1 MAGIGFELRR
11 VVARSDLASSLQA
24 VFSGALLVAGPW
36 LITVLTIFAIHSGF
50 GVLRVPQ
57 APLFQAVVTY
67 SYALSLA
74 LGSPVQY
81 LFTRLVSDLIW
92 EKREKEA
99 SVWLV
104 AVSLSVFLLFGL
116 MAFAVTTLVPIWGTP
131 NWPLSVSTSLLFA
144 AVNALWVMML
154 FISLLKRFLAI
165 LLVYLGGMAVAIGLT
180 LFGAHHAG
188 PAGAVYGFAVGH
200 LVILLGL
207 GALVLKDFP
216 PRGQTG
222 MFRPLGRLVRE
233 YGFLA
238 LSGFFFYAGQW
249 VDKFVFWFSRGRPV
263 DGTLLRIWGFWDF
276 PVYLAGLSLIP
287 GLIYFLI
294 FSETTYYTALRK
306 FLHSVSTKPYV
317 HIRQERFHLIRVMN
331 RELLNQMLVQVLAA
345 LAFLA
350 LFWAIPGLNF
360 WAVTSAVAGGWFL
373 LLLMTLLNYQYYLE
387 FYRQAAWSAGVF
399 FVFQGVGAAMGLAFP
414 GLFPGLG
421 FLMAIALACLVAFM
435 SLERGVRSMER
446 NIFLKAVGRR

>member
-36 LITVLTIFAIHSGF
+36 LVTVLTIFAIHSGL
-50 GVLRVPQ
+50 GVLQVPH
-57 APLFQAVVTY
+57 APVFQAVVTY

-99 SVWLV
+99 SVWLIV
-104 AVSLSVFLLFGL
+104 VSLGVFFLFGFA
-116 MAFAVTTLVPIWGTP
+116 AFAVTTLVPVWGAP
-131 NWPLSVSTSLLFA
+131 NLALSVSASLLFA
-144 AVNALWVMML
+144 AVNALWVVML
-154 FISLLKRFLAI
+154 FVSLVRRFLAI
-165 LLVYLGGMAVAIGLT
+165 LVVYLGGMVVALGLT
-180 LFGAHHAG
+180 LLGAHQAG
-188 PAGAVYGFAVGH
+188 PSGAILGFAVGH
-200 LVILLGL
+200 FVILVGL
-207 GALVLKDFP
+207 SVLVLKDFP
-216 PRGQTG
+216 PHGQPG
-222 MFRPLGRLVRE
+222 MFRPVGRLLRQ
-233 YGFLA
+233 YGALA

-249 VDKFVFWFSRGRPV
+249 VDKFVFWFSRGSPV
-263 DGTLLRIWGFWDF
+263 EGTLLRIWDFWDF

-306 FLHSVSTKPYV
+306 FLQSVSGKPYV
-317 HIRQERFHLIRVMN
+317 RIRQERFHLIRVMN
-331 RELLNQMLVQVLAA
+331 RELINQMLVQTLAA

-350 LFWAIPGLNF
+350 LFWAIPGLNAL
-360 WAVTSAVAGGWFL
+360 AVTSAVAGAWFL

-387 FYRQAAWSAGVF
+387 FYRQAALSAGVF
-399 FVFQGVGAAMGLAFP
+399 FVFQGVGALLGVAFP
-414 GLFPGLG
+414 GIFPGLG
-421 FLMAIALACLVAFM
+421 FLTAVTLSCLTALI
-435 SLERGVRSMER
+435 SLERGVTSMER
-446 NIFLKAVGRR
+446 SIFLKAVGR